1 MSLNNFEY
9 GRGAIVVPGRQ
20 DRFRSCV
27 DKLIEDARPANF
39 VEQLVTEEIL
49 HAQRELARCRDLA
62 HELDHEGMLLA
73 AENRAQRNFTRA
85 TRELTA
91 LQTARTAGYY
101 RSDLAKKAP
110 PLANAAKV
118 PKRGRETSAVANA
131 YCDFAYAE
139 TLRDEQELAGEQI
152 P

>member
-49 HAQRELARCRDLA
+49 HAQWELARCRDLS
-62 HELDHEGMLLA
+62 HELDHEGLLLA

-91 LQTARTAGYY
+91 LQTARTAKYF
-101 RSDLAKKAP
+101 RADLGRNVP
-110 PLANAAKV
+110 PLANAAKI
-118 PKRGRETSAVANA
+118 PKRGRETPAVANA
-131 YCDFAYAE
+131 YCDIMYAE
-139 TLRDEQELAGEQI
+139 SQSDERELAGEKI
-152 P
+152 D